1 VTDDFGAARRL
12 HPLDLDMKSATRL
25 QFSRAGKILLRAAG
39 WAAVTMVLGLMLSLL
54 TGRPLAASTSTC
66 PLIAWRSHQED
77 RSLDLPAGFIRV

>member
-12 HPLDLDMKSATRL
+12 HSLDLDMKSATRL

-54 TGRPLAASTSTC
+54 TGRPLAASTSTV
-66 PLIAWRSHQED
+66 PSSPGDH
-77 RSLDLPAGFIRV
+77 IRKTGPWIYQPVSYRV